1 MEGKEGK
8 EYKPN
13 SLHQIMRRLGF
24 FPTMRSSRA
33 GKLTPPDLPP
43 APRSRLTLLM
53 QAIPCVVRLF
63 TPSFLSLDSATTC
76 VYSSCLLNMFVVL
89 DVRALHDGLVTR
101 QGTGTTSRARQ
112 YSGGTLTASTR
123 SGASPPSATLTTTT
137 TSQTQL

>member
-1 MEGKEGK
+1 M
-8 EYKPN
+8 
-13 SLHQIMRRLGF
+13 L
-24 FPTMRSSRA
+24 
-33 GKLTPPDLPP
+33 
-43 APRSRLTLLM
+43 
-53 QAIPCVVRLF
+53 
-63 TPSFLSLDSATTC
+63 
-76 VYSSCLLNMFVVL
+76 VVL